1 MRIAIKHSEPVNLD
15 AIQSF
20 LLSHRAPETAM
31 GLTDLDGFL
40 TAIAIG
46 PETIMPSEWLPVV
59 WGGEDSIFDDLDEA
73 WSVSSLIVDRY
84 RDIASSLQS
93 DPEGWAPV
101 FWESDGEVIVA
112 DWAAGFLDAIDL
124 RPEPWAPLF
133 GDRAA
138 AVLMLPILLAA
149 GEPGVAEKMGIGPA
163 EESVWLR
170 QAVKHIPMAVP
181 AIDAYWKERRKPEL
195 SPSSSERRFGKGRL
209 KEVCPCGSGRKFR
222 RCCGAH

>member
-1 MRIAIKHSEPVNLD
+1 
-15 AIQSF
+15 
-20 LLSHRAPETAM
+20 M

-73 WSVSSLIVDRY
+73 WSISSLIVDRY
-84 RDIASSLQS
+84 RNIASSLQS

-163 EESVWLR
+163 EES
-170 QAVKHIPMAVP
+170 A
-181 AIDAYWKERRKPEL
+181 
-195 SPSSSERRFGKGRL
+195 
-209 KEVCPCGSGRKFR
+209 
-222 RCCGAH
+222 